1 MNGFERVDLAI
12 ERLSTDPSGACRLEA
27 AGAHAGQPFSLLVV
41 VRPAIPAGPPQLV
54 ALGEANLLL
63 LAGLLDPTNR
73 DSDSRPLGYCQNW
86 WRVV

>member
-12 ERLSTDPSGACRLEA
+12 ERLSTDPSGTCRLEA
-27 AGAHAGQPFSLLVV
+27 AGAHEGQPFSLLVV
-41 VRPAIPAGPPQLV
+41 VRPATPTGPLQLV
-54 ALGEANLLL
+54 AADVSL
-63 LAGLLDPTNR
+63 LAGLLGLTNR